1 LVTLQAEAGIS
12 FSLSRLE
19 NVYQRF
25 SSFFFFLQAGKRCLR
40 TVLGAEERLEK
51 LKAKPV
57 SNLFRI
63 IVPIGKITLKEW
75 TLIDSKTNF

>member
-1 LVTLQAEAGIS
+1 LQAAEMKFMGKTAG
-12 FSLSRLE
+12 FTL
-19 NVYQRF
+19 F
-25 SSFFFFLQAGKRCLR
+25 DHKRN
-40 TVLGAEERLEK
+40 EERLEK

-75 TLIDSKTNF
+75 TLIESQTNF